1 MPQSQNTNADK
12 DNERKYKIVI
22 VILLIVTAVSI
33 LIAAAALHGRERA
46 VKTADS
52 SSTLDY
58 APVPIADNAL
68 PIAEKSDDSDKDETG
83 GSKVSLVYSDVV
95 ELSLESKTADIM
107 FQNPDKSNQDIML
120 DLTIDGK
127 VIASSG
133 RIPVG
138 YQIDK
143 LENVDT
149 DKLVQGTYEGK
160 FQLTYY
166 DSSTAEKSVV
176 GSEIPVKIVV
186 K

>member
-1 MPQSQNTNADK
+1 MPQTQNANADK
-12 DNERKYKIVI
+12 DNERKYKIII

-33 LIAAAALHGRERA
+33 LIAAAALHGREKA
-46 VKTADS
+46 VKTNDS

-58 APVPIADNAL
+58 APVPVADNAL
-68 PIAEKSDDSDKDETG
+68 PIDEDFDNSYEDNAG
-83 GSKVSLVYSDVV
+83 DSKVSLVYSDVV
-95 ELSLESKTADIM
+95 ELSLESKTAEIM
-107 FQNPDKSNQDIML
+107 FQNPDKSNQDIL
-120 DLTIDGK
+120 LELTIDGK

-138 YQIDK
+138 YQLDK

-149 DKLVQGTYEGK
+149 DKLVQGTYEGN

-166 DSSTAEKSVV
+166 DCSTAERSVV